1 MIKLESQ
8 KRKLLA
14 PIIISVIVILYYV
27 VYFVFLVAMLEGIRK
42 YILGIVPVILS
53 VLMVKVCME
62 RIREIK
68 GGEEDDL
75 GKY

>member
-14 PIIISVIVILYYV
+14 PIIISIIVILYYV
-27 VYFVFLVAMLEGIRK
+27 VYFVFLVAMLEGIGK